1 MTGKTIHTHPALF
14 VLCLCH
20 PTAIIYAL
28 WRSKQLEG
36 LAIDHLSGI
45 LPGMAFLFLQCVGM
59 MLVRLDGSPRYAMW
73 TQVAGAITNI
83 VLDRLFIWFSSSLK
97 FYCLKMSITSLP
109 LTLCNIGN
117 MAKIGFA
124 TFLTEIA
131 TEGLWLAIPVSEL
144 LTSLIIVS
152 IHFRNKLFAHSLSR
166 G

>member
-1 MTGKTIHTHPALF
+1 M
-14 VLCLCH
+14 LCLCH
-20 PTAIIYAL
+20 PTAIIYASGC
-28 WRSKQLEG
+28 SKQLEG

-45 LPGMAFLFLQCVGM
+45 LPGMAFLFWQCVGM

-109 LTLCNIGN
+109 LTLRNIGN

-152 IHFRNKLFAHSLSR
+152 IHFRNKLSAHSLSR

>member
-1 MTGKTIHTHPALF
+1 
-14 VLCLCH
+14 
-20 PTAIIYAL
+20 
-28 WRSKQLEG
+28 
-36 LAIDHLSGI
+36 
-45 LPGMAFLFLQCVGM
+45 M

-83 VLDRLFIWFSSSLK
+83 VLDWLFIWFSSSLK
-97 FYCLKMSITSLP
+97 FYRLKISITSLP
-109 LTLCNIGN
+109 LTLRNIGN

-131 TEGLWLAIPVSEL
+131 TEGLWPAIPVPEL

-152 IHFRNKLFAHSLSR
+152 IHFRNMLFAHSLSR

>member
-1 MTGKTIHTHPALF
+1 MVYILG
-14 VLCLCH
+14 C
-20 PTAIIYAL
+20 
-28 WRSKQLEG
+28 SKLLEG
-36 LAIDHLSGI
+36 LALDYLLGL
-45 LPGMAFLFLQCVGM
+45 LPGMVFLFWQCEGM
-59 MLVRLDGSPRYAMW
+59 MLARLDGSPRYAMW
-73 TQVAGAITNI
+73 MQVAGAITNI

-109 LTLCNIGN
+109 LTLRNIGN

>member
-1 MTGKTIHTHPALF
+1 
-14 VLCLCH
+14 
-20 PTAIIYAL
+20 
-28 WRSKQLEG
+28 
-36 LAIDHLSGI
+36 
-45 LPGMAFLFLQCVGM
+45 M

-109 LTLCNIGN
+109 LTLRNIGN

-131 TEGLWLAIPVSEL
+131 L
-144 LTSLIIVS
+144 LVQL
-152 IHFRNKLFAHSLSR
+152 HFKAFLVKLRKARVQYLRSVPDDILGHLSTL
-166 G
+166 